1 MPLTCAPIRLPGE
14 ETVVKTRF
22 SAFHATALR
31 ADLAA
36 RGVTRLVLA
45 GVQTP
50 NCIRATAYDALAL
63 DVPTVV
69 VLSDATAAATPF
81 VQQAN
86 LYDLRV
92 AGCDVFSVA
101 EWAQSMGLE
110 EESDAAA
117 GGAA

>member
-1 MPLTCAPIRLPGE
+1 MT
-14 ETVVKTRF
+14 KTRF
-22 SAFHATALR
+22 SAFHATALH
-31 ADLAA
+31 ADLVS

-63 DVPTVV
+63 DVPSVT

-92 AGCDVFSVA
+92 AGADVITVR
-101 EWAQSMGLE
+101 EWEQALGLE
-110 EESDAAA
+110 PE
-117 GGAA
+117 GGAEGASGDA